1 MHWAI
6 DPEDRPFGPSVAP
19 IGGQAPICAALF
31 SNNMSE
37 GTANNIAVVSWLFLA
52 MGGYDRRFALPYP
65 RDFLAR
71 VQMIGKVDFA
81 FSASAGVDMPNPG
94 ATKKERDDYLLSH
107 SALAGQN
114 VAKILAEYQ
123 KQSSESLR
131 QGEVVRGWSP
141 GGSQAPSPP
150 NTPAPQVD
158 LTLVEIAGGKKQLG
172 IEVEFEVEGSMG
184 LWGGFPC
191 PTPERPGEMGSRGG
205 GGTGGPAGGRG
216 PGKVWGGRQ
225 ETRIMRKRTR
235 ISCRGLLLK
244 PSSPL
249 KAKTLWSVSW
259 ITRTP
264 TPQPR
269 SPCTT

>member
-6 DPEDRPFGPSVAP
+6 DPEDRPFGPLAAP
-19 IGGQAPICAALF
+19 IGGQAPICAALL
-31 SNNMSE
+31 SNPMSD
-37 GTANNIAVVSWLFLA
+37 GTANTIAVVSWLFLA

-71 VQMIGKVDFA
+71 VQMIGKVRFA
-81 FSASAGVDMPNPG
+81 FSANAGVDMPNPG

-107 SALAGQN
+107 SALAGEN

-158 LTLVEIAGGKKQLG
+158 LTLVEIAGGEKQLPV
-172 IEVEFEVEGSMG
+172 IPVIEVEGSMG
-184 LWGGFPC
+184 LCGGVPL
-191 PTPERPGEMGSRGG
+191 PHTGAAGRNGQQRRG

-235 ISCRGLLLK
+235 SSCRGSLLK

-249 KAKTLWSVSW
+249 KAKTLWRVSW

-264 TPQPR
+264 TPQP
-269 SPCTT
+269 